1 MINPVAENERFR
13 TLCRN
18 LFSSGDGKELIE
30 SLSRIY
36 CDGKLYQE
44 TDRATIYAIAQ
55 RDLVLELKDI
65 TRSGVEKANGV
76 EVS

>member
-1 MINPVAENERFR
+1 MIDPVAENERFR
-13 TLCRN
+13 ILCRN

-65 TRSGVEKANGV
+65 AQSGAFKQDGM